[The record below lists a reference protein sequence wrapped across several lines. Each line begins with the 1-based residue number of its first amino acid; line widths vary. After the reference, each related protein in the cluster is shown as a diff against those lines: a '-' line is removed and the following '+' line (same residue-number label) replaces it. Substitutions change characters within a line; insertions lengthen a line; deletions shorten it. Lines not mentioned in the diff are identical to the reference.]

1 MNTENSISWLQ
12 KAIDR
17 HERHMMGSEPTDGE
31 MGAISQ
37 RLMMEEMRY
46 AMKVMNSNEDIKPT
60 KWYQDNMNKIKMK
73 KM

>member
-1 MNTENSISWLQ
+1 MNIENAKTWLQ

-17 HERHMMGSEPTDGE
+17 HERHMMGSEPTDGD
-31 MGAISQ
+31 MGAVSQ

-46 AMKVMNSNEDIKPT
+46 AMKAMDSMDDVKPT
-60 KWYQDNMNKIKMK
+60 KWYNDNMSKVKMK